1 MQRQPIPA
9 DEFLSPAVALDP
21 YPLYRRM
28 QAEQPVTWVEPL
40 RGWHAVSY
48 ADVVAALRNPDL
60 GSHVDRAY
68 YEELAPA
75 APDHGSLVRR
85 HFERWLLFT
94 DPPDHTR
101 LRGLVQPFY
110 GPASVR
116 RLRAAVERRS
126 QRALDAAERSGRLEA
141 LGEWAVPLGQV
152 AMAALLGLPEDE
164 LAEATAWSAR
174 LLEFMNTP
182 PSEGTVVRAGELIGS
197 ITGLMRA
204 SWTRADLPADSLL
217 AALRAALEAGRLD
230 EVEAAALVT
239 QNLTGAL
246 GALPQ
251 LVVHGLLALVADSAQ
266 LAALRADPRLA
277 PGAVEE
283 MLRYE
288 PPFLMI
294 VRRAVADTGVG
305 ATRVQAGQVVR
316 LFIGAANRDPARFAD
331 ADRLVVTRQPNP
343 HVSFGS
349 DRHFCLGASMSRSV
363 AQLALRSLLARTT
376 TFALVGGVDRAAS
389 FGMRW
394 LDSLHLEVRS

>member
-1 MQRQPIPA
+1 MQGQPISA
-9 DEFLSPAVALDP
+9 DDFLSPAVALDP
-21 YPLYRRM
+21 YPLYRRL

-40 RGWHAVSY
+40 QGWHAVSY

-68 YEELAPA
+68 YEALAPG

-116 RLRAAVERRS
+116 RLRTAVERRS
-126 QRALDAAERSGRLEA
+126 EQALEAAERSGRLEA
-141 LGEWAVPLGQV
+141 LGEWAVPMGRAAL
-152 AMAALLGLPEDE
+152 AALLGLPDDE
-164 LAEATAWSAR
+164 LAEATAWSAQ

-182 PSEGTVVRAGELIGS
+182 PSEATIVRAGELIAG
-197 ITGLMRA
+197 ITALMRA
-204 SWTRADLPADSLL
+204 SWTRTDLPADSLL
-217 AALRAALEAGRLD
+217 AALRTALDAGRLD

-251 LVVHGLLALVADSAQ
+251 LVVHGLLALVADPGR
-266 LAALRADPRLA
+266 LAALRAAPRLV

-294 VRRAVADTGVG
+294 VRRAVAGTGVG
-305 ATRVQAGQVVR
+305 AARVEAGQVVR
-316 LFIGAANRDPARFAD
+316 LFIGAANRDPARFPD

-363 AQLALRSLLARTT
+363 AQIAFRSLLARPAR
-376 TFALVGGVDRAAS
+376 FELAGAVDRGAS

-394 LDSLHLEVRS
+394 LDSLHLAVHP